1 MTKAQ
6 KSTQTVKSDRNFA
19 AESGSVKLL
28 HETKT
33 MKHTTIT
40 IKPQG
45 KIIDGPVTECFNLI
59 RRVRDGREGL
69 GIAPGIVAVAE
80 GECRPLAT
88 RYRSDGSSMTLWTR
102 RIGGASTGL
111 WSNTSTAPDEF
122 LSVAEGVT
130 ARCAM
135 ATATGFIVMTDEGPL
150 TLTEQEDDGT
160 LTTANRISGIAPKIT
175 IEGVAMG
182 ELSATLPAMTMSNVD
197 FSRTSPQLRQ
207 SDIKTLGNNLTE
219 AYMML
224 AATAADGG
232 MWLQPVAARWHLVSD
247 RGERIYSSSPIVI
260 APAGWQCCSEISAEC
275 SKNGSDLNV
284 PSIRLTATAYRIR
297 LSLDAETALELT
309 AAGVAA
315 IEVSCT
321 PQLHIID
328 SNGAAPWRLTRQSTD
343 KPLLTTAV
351 PGATDHFCSRE
362 SIFTG
367 QMAQMIA
374 SIGTLESTA
383 ATIEQPIV
391 AGTTTVV
398 RATTTDTTTEI
409 KQTQRVVSDTQP
421 VYHTPTVE
429 ESILAQINPPNSFTA
444 ATVAVSGETVA
455 WGDITPIIQSGINV
469 EQLCSQWADGS
480 CDGILR
486 IIRRD
491 GSMAASSFSLGR
503 SPGAWTAAVLVPDT
517 GVASLEIYVRRRSD
531 GSMTYGHLTLSTM
544 PDGRHAGKIF
554 PDLCGEKFQ
563 PWTGAMPSVMS
574 GVQTGKRNPGM
585 IVAASSRSPL
595 QPLSAIECC
604 HSPIRKLMPAVRS
617 QSTWDFSR
625 CHLYALSAAAIH
637 AVSLSPRQRLTAATM
652 IDPRGIESECSAT
665 RTDGKV
671 VALHRGEMIRLQ
683 ASRTETEIM
692 PKAYRETAWEAAAQ
706 RLWLLDQQ
714 GNLST
719 ADGKTGRFSDVGT
732 PVDIEHIHTADNR
745 LWIADSDALYRME
758 TDAETDSR
766 TGTSFIRWRS
776 DIPLPG
782 KMCRIEGLEL
792 RMSARSFKGTIM
804 LRGKRIS
811 GTDSESLLLRLD
823 INGAVDAPIRMRM
836 AAPVR
841 EWAEIDIDGET
852 STDFRLDEIIF
863 KMKTGC

>member
-1 MTKAQ
+1 
-6 KSTQTVKSDRNFA
+6 
-19 AESGSVKLL
+19 
-28 HETKT
+28 

-45 KIIDGPVTECFNLI
+45 MAIDGSVTECRNLVS
-59 RRVRDGREGL
+59 RVTAGREGL
-69 GIAPGIVAVAE
+69 GIAPGIVAVAD
-80 GECRPLAT
+80 GEFSPLAT
-88 RYRSDGSSMTLWTR
+88 RYRTDGSSMTLWSR
-102 RIGGASTGL
+102 RLPGGKTGL
-111 WSNTSTAPDEF
+111 WSNTSMEPDEF
-122 LSVAEGVT
+122 QSILEPVT
-130 ARCAM
+130 ARCAI
-135 ATATGFIVMTDEGPL
+135 ATATGFLVMTDDGPL

-160 LTTANRISGIAPKIT
+160 LTTASRISGIAPKIT

-197 FSRTSPQLRQ
+197 FSRVSPQLRQ
-207 SDIKTLGNNLTE
+207 SDIKTLSGHLAD

-247 RGERIYSSSPIVI
+247 RGERIYSSSPTVI

-297 LSLDAETALELT
+297 LTIDQATVKELSDI
-309 AAGVAA
+309 GVAA
-315 IEVSCT
+315 IEVNCT

-328 SNGAAPWRLTRQSTD
+328 GNGTAPWRLTRQSTD

-374 SIGTLESTA
+374 SIGSFEHTA
-383 ATIEQPIV
+383 ATIEQPIA
-391 AGTTTVV
+391 AGTTAIV
-398 RATTTDTTTEI
+398 RTTTTDTAAEI
-409 KQTQRVVSDTQP
+409 KQTQRVVAETQP
-421 VYHTPTVE
+421 VYRTPTAE
-429 ESILAQINPPNSFTA
+429 ESVLAQISPPNSFTA
-444 ATVAVSGETVA
+444 ATVTVSGETVA

-469 EQLCSQWADGS
+469 GQLCSQWTDGS
-480 CDGILR
+480 CDGVLR
-486 IIRRD
+486 TIRRD
-491 GSMAASSFSLGR
+491 GSMAASSFSLDR
-503 SPGAWTAAVLVPDT
+503 SPEAWAAAVLIPDT
-517 GVASLEIYVRRRSD
+517 GVAALEIYLRHRSD
-531 GSMTYGHLTLSTM
+531 GSMTYSRLTLTTM

-563 PWTGAMPSVMS
+563 PWTGAMPSVTT

-585 IVAASSRSPL
+585 IVAASSQSPL

-604 HSPIRKLMPAVRS
+604 HSPIRKLLTAIRS
-617 QSTWDFSR
+617 QSSWDFSR

-652 IDPRGIESECSAT
+652 IDPRGIESGCSAT
-665 RTDGKV
+665 RTDSKI

-692 PKAYRETAWEAAAQ
+692 PKAYRETAWQAATQ

-758 TDAETDSR
+758 TDTETDSR
-766 TGTSFIRWRS
+766 RGTSFIRWRS
-776 DIPLPG
+776 DIPLAG
-782 KMCRIEGLEL
+782 KMCRITALEL
-792 RMSARSFKGTIM
+792 RMSARRFKGTII
-804 LRGKRIS
+804 LRGRRIS
-811 GTDSESLLLRLD
+811 GGDAENRLLRLD
-823 INGAVDAPIRMRM
+823 IDGAIDAPIRVRT
-836 AAPVR
+836 AVPIR
-841 EWAEIDIDGET
+841 EWAEIDIEGEA
-852 STDFRLDEIIF
+852 STDFRLDKIILE
-863 KMKTGC
+863 CA